1 MSSLDS
7 IIRELRRAAA
17 RARAA
22 RYAVHGLVGAVAW
35 VALVLLIARL
45 TPFERRATVAVAGIP
60 VALAVAAIAWLLRRP
75 SAAILMRLAD
85 IRLGLKERLSTAW
98 ERRSESGALDDV
110 QRRDALQHATRSRLA
125 AAFPVRVNRGEA
137 SLVAVLSIFAL
148 ALALLP
154 NPMDQVLAQQKADRT
169 SQARAAKAVQDA
181 QKKVADSTKPTPV
194 DPQVQ
199 KILQD
204 AQAKIRQAD
213 SPRKAL
219 ESITPA
225 EQQLQRLTDPGTP
238 ALSSSAQ
245 NLANALSS
253 TAAGRSAAQ
262 AISSSPA
269 KGAQSVRD
277 LASQLQNMSP
287 KDRQELAQA
296 LSKAAQQAQN
306 SQMRDSLSKAS
317 SSLQNGDASSAAQAL
332 NDVASQLDSLQQ
344 QQNTD
349 QAVASAINGLE
360 AARQELATQADR
372 DAKGQGGQPSAG
384 ASASPGAGS
393 SPGAGAGASP
403 GAGASG
409 SGNGNGNGNGNGSGN
424 GTGTGTGSGN
434 GNGSGGSSGSG
445 SSGSGTGS
453 GSGAKSTERVYVPG
467 QPVPG
472 QSQNDPT
479 PLGPGQDVPLSP
491 YSQVIQA
498 YQQAA
503 LDATN
508 QSLIPGSERDL
519 VRQYFSQLGEQTGPG
534 PK

>member
-1 MSSLDS
+1 M
-7 IIRELRRAAA
+7 
-17 RARAA
+17 
-22 RYAVHGLVGAVAW
+22 LV
-35 VALVLLIARL
+35 IARL
-45 TPFERRATVAVAGIP
+45 TPFEGRVLVAAVGIP
-60 VALAVAAIAWLLRRP
+60 IVLAVALLAWLVRRP
-75 SAAILMRLAD
+75 NASILMRLAD
-85 IRLGLKERLSTAW
+85 FRLGLKERLSTAW
-98 ERRSESGALDDV
+98 ERRSESGPMDAIQL
-110 QRRDALQHATRSRLA
+110 RDALSRAADARLA
-125 AAFPVRVNRGEA
+125 TAFPVRVNRGEA
-137 SLVAVLSIFAL
+137 SVVAVLAIFAL

-154 NPMDQVLAQQKADRT
+154 NPMDQVLAQRQADRV
-169 SQARAAKAVQDA
+169 SQARAARAVQAA
-181 QKKVADSTKPTPV
+181 QKKIADSPKPTPV

-204 AQAKIRQAD
+204 AAAKIREAD

-225 EQQLQRLTDPGTP
+225 EQQLQKLTDPGTP

-245 NLANALSS
+245 NLANALSA
-253 TAAGRSAAQ
+253 TAAGKSAAQ

-277 LASQLQNMSP
+277 LASQLQSLSP
-287 KDRQELAQA
+287 KDRDELAKA
-296 LSKAAQQAQN
+296 LAKAAQQAQN
-306 SQMRDSLSKAS
+306 SQMRDSLNKAS
-317 SSLQNGDASSAAQAL
+317 SSLKNGDTSSASQAL

-360 AARQELATQADR
+360 AARQELAAQADR
-372 DAKGQGGQPSAG
+372 DARGQGAQAN
-384 ASASPGAGS
+384 AGS
-393 SPGAGAGASP
+393 SASP

-409 SGNGNGNGNGNGSGN
+409 SGNGNGNGNDNGNGNGNGNAN
-424 GTGTGTGSGN
+424 GTGTGTGTSTGTGTGTGTGN
-434 GNGSGGSSGSG
+434 GNGGTGGTGG
-445 SSGSGTGS
+445 NGSGTGS
-453 GSGAKSTERVYVPG
+453 GSAVQSTERVYVPG

-503 LDATN
+503 LDATD

-519 VRQYFSQLGEQTGPG
+519 VRQYFSQLGEQSAAG